1 MKNNYI
7 KIKYHP
13 TAIKWLLTIFF
24 LVFNLALFTIDDAS
38 TPEDNIVTI
47 IIVVVANC
55 LAIFSFIILSYFPK
69 LYFVFED
76 DGCSFQNR
84 KKKRI
89 INISKENILKIGFG
103 YFTVLPAVE
112 IIWRDATTYK
122 RNKTYF
128 EMSYKSYME
137 IYNSMQWVKE
147 LADNSSHKEKKN

>member
-1 MKNNYI
+1 MENNYVI
-7 KIKYHP
+7 IKYHP
-13 TAIKWLLTIFF
+13 TVIKWLLTIFF

-55 LAIFSFIILSYFPK
+55 LAIFSFIFLSYFPK

-76 DGCSFQNR
+76 DGCSFQN
-84 KKKRI
+84 KKQKRI
-89 INISKENILKIGFG
+89 INISKEDILKIGFG

-122 RNKTYF
+122 KNKTYF
-128 EMSYKSYME
+128 EMSYKSYMK
-137 IYNSMQWVKE
+137 IYNSIQWVKE
-147 LADNSSHKEKKN
+147 LEYNSSCKEKEN